1 MYSYLENVY
10 SVSVNCSN
18 CIGNSQNT
26 MVQPLAFSLNRAQ
39 PEALVDQIV
48 REVERALQRQTLHAG
63 MRMPSIRSLAKAHG
77 ISTFTVV
84 EAYDRL
90 VAHGTLVARR
100 GAGFFVA
107 GAADAREAGAANPG
121 GAMTMSA
128 AASEVTNAW
137 LLSEIF
143 ADDTIAVKSGCGWLP
158 DSWLDE
164 DGLHGALRTLSK
176 GPGAH
181 FAHYG
186 HPHGYGPLRQW
197 LARRLGELSIDA
209 PPEHIVLTHGATQA
223 LDLVVRTLLKPG
235 DTVLVEAPAYCNLLA
250 VLRLARLN
258 VVGIARTE
266 AGLDLAALEQAA
278 QTHRPRA
285 LFVNPALQNPLG
297 TSLTPASAHR
307 ILQCAEQHGFW
318 IVEDDIYR
326 ELAPAG
332 TPSLAAMDGLSRVI
346 YVSSFS
352 KTISPSVRV
361 GYLACSRDLAHE
373 IARSKMVAGL
383 TSSEINE
390 RIVHAI
396 LTEGRHRKHI
406 ERLSDRL
413 TRSRARLITQL
424 QSHGVTLLAQPEGGM
439 FVCGS
444 LPATAQPA
452 RELAEAALL
461 ESIMLAP
468 GEFFLAHN
476 DPCHWF
482 RFNVAYSDDAR
493 LFRFLDRAAAGK
505 LAA

>member
-1 MYSYLENVY
+1 
-10 SVSVNCSN
+10 
-18 CIGNSQNT
+18 

-39 PEALVDQIV
+39 PEALVEQLV
-48 REVERALQRQTLHAG
+48 REVEFALQRQTLHAG
-63 MRMPSIRSLAKAHG
+63 VRMPSIRAMAKAHG

-90 VAHGTLVARR
+90 VAQGTLVARR

-107 GAADAREAGAANPG
+107 GAAEAHDTGGHGHHANFAP
-121 GAMTMSA
+121 AST
-128 AASEVTNAW
+128 ASEVTNAW

-143 ADDTIAVKSGCGWLP
+143 ADDGIAVKSGCGWLP

-176 GPGAH
+176 GPGAR

-186 HPHGYGPLRQW
+186 HPNGYGPLRQW
-197 LARRLGELSIDA
+197 IARRLGELSIDA
-209 PPEHIVLTHGATQA
+209 PPDNVVLTQGATQA

-250 VLRLARLN
+250 ILRLAGLN
-258 VVGIARTE
+258 VVGIPRTE
-266 AGLDLAALEQAA
+266 AGLDLAALETAA
-278 QTHRPRA
+278 QTLRPRA

-297 TSLTPASAHR
+297 TSLSPAGAHR

-318 IVEDDIYR
+318 VIEDDIYR
-326 ELAPAG
+326 ELAPPG

-361 GYLACSRDLAHE
+361 GYLACSRELAHE

-406 ERLSDRL
+406 ERLIDRL
-413 TRSRARLITQL
+413 TRARSRLITQL
-424 QSHGVTLLAQPEGGM
+424 QAHGATLLAQPEGGM
-439 FVCGS
+439 FVCAS
-444 LPATAQPA
+444 LPETTRPA
-452 RELAEAALL
+452 RELAEAALS

-476 DPCHWF
+476 EPCHWF
-482 RFNVAYSDDAR
+482 RFNVAYSDDPR
-493 LFRFLDRAAAGK
+493 LFRFLDRAAGR
-505 LAA
+505 